1 MVKQEYEFSS
11 KDAIEMMEEIKGLI
25 NDMIKELKR
34 IEPDW

>member
-1 MVKQEYEFSS
+1 MVKQEYEFTA
-11 KDAIEMMEEIKGLI
+11 KDAIEMMEEIKDLI

>member
-1 MVKQEYEFSS
+1 MVKQEYEFTS
-11 KDAIEMMEEIKGLI
+11 KDAIEMMEEIKDLI